1 MPIILFD
8 IHVVAAFVVVSLL
21 SPLFSIAQ
29 YYRFDYRIIIN
40 VVPVGGIVAI

>member
-1 MPIILFD
+1 MPITLFD

-21 SPLFSIAQ
+21 SLLFSQ

>member
-21 SPLFSIAQ
+21 SPLFSQ
-29 YYRFDYRIIIN
+29 YYRFDYRIMIN
-40 VVPVGGIVAI
+40 VDPVGGIVAI